1 MVTDM
6 DELYPIV
13 KQMAPNEEQLPA
25 ILARGRDVVV
35 TAGAGTGKTRTLV
48 ARYLSLLADGLPL
61 RSIVA
66 ITFTRK
72 AAQEMRNRVR
82 KAIRLFLDQPDL
94 SVSARRQWDVLYNEL
109 DAARIDTIHTLST
122 EILRAHPAE
131 ARIDPRFDVL
141 DEGQAGILLAQV
153 VDETMAWAAD
163 DVEAVQLFALL
174 REWSLRN
181 MLTDMLARRLEV
193 VTAFENLPRDP
204 WTLWMSLLLEPIRQ
218 FVEDERVH
226 RDFNDLIAIRDDGSV
241 QRAAEAGDRLV
252 EPLLSLL
259 SLWDEIVLAQTEQ
272 DWAAVSRRLQ
282 PLRQNMK
289 LVGSKKAWAPADPKA
304 IIKELQELYDEQLA
318 PLVGS
323 GGIDLGLDRQLVEA
337 TPALR
342 RMFDQALNIYSQ
354 LKQDGQLLDFD
365 DLEDGALRLLRDY
378 PAVRQRWQKEIS
390 AILVDEYQDTN
401 DRQRTLVNLINGD
414 GGKLFIVGDAK
425 QSIYRFR
432 GADVAVF
439 RSERTR
445 IEASGG
451 SAYTLAKSYRAHRDL
466 IHVLN
471 HLLRSILDET
481 EYPERPWR
489 EPFAPLLHHREE
501 AANNLIE
508 PFVELHLT
516 VGSKADGALHRA
528 AGALTGRLSEL
539 HENGFGYEEM
549 AIICRASTSFGP
561 YEDALDR
568 AGIPYLTVAGRGFFD
583 RPEIRDLLNAL
594 QALSDPTD
602 NLALVGL
609 LRSPVF
615 AFSDAD
621 LYDLCRS
628 WIEAEKGNPL
638 WPTLSKWSGEKAGR
652 AVKIIDDLNRR
663 AGRTP
668 VARLLK
674 LFLDETDYRAA
685 LRRAGHPRAARNVSK
700 LLADAHTSGL
710 VGVREFLEYV
720 NGLRSGAAREGEARA
735 MTEEAVKIMSV
746 HAAKGLEF
754 PIIIIGD
761 INYGRPATIGLLI
774 DSELGVL
781 PRLANEDGALAG
793 IYRISQEREIDQ
805 EAAESD
811 RLLYVAS
818 TRAKELLILSGTIKL
833 SANGR
838 PGWLKGWLK
847 ALNEPLQL
855 SGLAVEYDEAG
866 QDAHRFD
873 LTAGESRVGCTI
885 YDGNYQSDAG
895 IEPLTEEI
903 PSNDAWQPL
912 LLSPVIGE
920 EEKIQEA
927 EFEPR
932 VWRVVPAAERPR
944 APAWIV
950 GKVVHEALAVWRFP
964 DQGFAAWAEARA
976 RGYGLLDYVQLH
988 DASRRTARLLQ
999 QFKRHSLFAEMDA
1012 AEQRLHEVPYSYQV
1026 NGRTENGV
1034 IDVLY
1039 RVNDRWKL
1047 VEFKTDHLRN
1057 SADLNRVLEDNY
1069 TEQIKRYITAVVQI
1083 SGQRPEAN
1091 LCFLDYQ
1098 GHVYRKTI

>member
-1 MVTDM
+1 M
-6 DELYPIV
+6 DELHPIV
-13 KQMAPNEEQLPA
+13 AQMAPNEEQLPA

-72 AAQEMRNRVR
+72 AAQEMHNRVR
-82 KAIRLFLDQPDL
+82 GAIRLYLNQPGL
-94 SVSARRQWDVLYNEL
+94 TVSERRQWDVLYNEL
-109 DAARIDTIHTLST
+109 DAARIGTIHTLST

-181 MLTDMLARRLEV
+181 MLADMLAQRLEV
-193 VTAFENLPRDP
+193 QIAFENLPQDP
-204 WTLWMSLLLEPIRQ
+204 WTLWMSLLLGPIRR
-218 FVEDERVH
+218 FVEDERVR
-226 RDFNDLIAIRDDGSV
+226 RDFNDLIAMRDDGSV

-259 SLWDEIVLAQTEQ
+259 SLWGEIVLARAEQ
-272 DWAAVSRRLQ
+272 EWAAVSRRLQ
-282 PLRQNMK
+282 SLRQNMK
-289 LVGSKKAWAPADPKA
+289 LVGSKNAWAPADPKA

-342 RMFDQALNIYSQ
+342 RMYDQALNIYSH

-365 DLEDGALRLLRDY
+365 DLEDGALRLLRDH
-378 PAVRQRWQKEIS
+378 PAVRRRWQKEVS

-401 DRQRTLVNLINGD
+401 DRQRTLVNLINGE

-445 IEASGG
+445 IEVSGG
-451 SAYTLAKSYRAHRDL
+451 SGYTLAKSYRAHRDL
-466 IHVLN
+466 IHALN
-471 HLLRSILDET
+471 DLLRPVLGET
-481 EYPERPWR
+481 EDPERPWR

-501 AANNLIE
+501 AADNLSE

-516 VGSKADGALHRA
+516 VGSKVDGELHRA
-528 AGALTGRLSEL
+528 AEALTGRLSEL
-539 HENGFGYEEM
+539 HESGFGYEEM

-561 YEDALDR
+561 YEDALDQ

-615 AFSDAD
+615 GFSDAD
-621 LYDLCRS
+621 LYELCRS
-628 WIEAEKGNPL
+628 WIETGRGIPL
-638 WPTLSKWSGEKAGR
+638 WGTLANWPGEKAGR
-652 AVKIIDDLNRR
+652 AVKIIAKLNRR

-668 VARLLK
+668 VASLLK

-685 LRRAGHPRAARNVSK
+685 LRWAGHPRATRNVSK

-720 NGLRSGAAREGEARA
+720 DGLRSGAAREGEARA
-735 MTEEAVKIMSV
+735 MAEEAVKIMSI

-754 PIIIIGD
+754 PVIIIGD
-761 INYGRPATIGLLI
+761 INYGRPATTGLLI

-781 PRLANEDGALAG
+781 PRLVNENGALAG
-793 IYRISQEREIDQ
+793 IYRLSQEREIDQ

-811 RLLYVAS
+811 RLLYVAA
-818 TRAKELLILSGTIKL
+818 TRAKELLIMSGAIKL

-847 ALNEPLQL
+847 VLNEPLQL
-855 SGLAVEYDEAG
+855 SGLAIEYDEAG
-866 QDAHRFD
+866 QDANRFD
-873 LTAGESRVGCTI
+873 LTAGESRAGCTI
-885 YDGNYQSDAG
+885 YDGKYQSGAG

-903 PSNDAWQPL
+903 TSSDAWQPL
-912 LLSPVIGE
+912 LLSSVIGE
-920 EEKIQEA
+920 EEKKQGA
-927 EFEPR
+927 GFEPR
-932 VWRVVPAAERPR
+932 VWRVVPATKRPR
-944 APAWIV
+944 APAWII
-950 GKVVHEALAVWRFP
+950 GKLVHEALATWRFP
-964 DQGFAAWAEARA
+964 DQEFAAWAEARA
-976 RGYGLLDYVQLH
+976 RGYGLLDHVQLR
-988 DASRRTARLLQ
+988 DAAQRIANLLQ
-999 QFKRHSLFAEMDA
+999 RFKRDSLFAEMDA
-1012 AEQRLHEVPYSYQV
+1012 AERRLHEVPYSYQV
-1026 NGRTENGV
+1026 NGRVENGV
-1034 IDVLY
+1034 IDALY
-1039 RVNDRWKL
+1039 RLNDHWKL
-1047 VEFKTDHLRN
+1047 AEFKTKQLRN
-1057 SADLNRVLEDNY
+1057 PEELYKALEKDY
-1069 TEQIKRYITAVVQI
+1069 VEQIERYIAAVEQL
-1083 SGQRPEAN
+1083 SGQRPSAV
-1091 LCFLDYQ
+1091 LCLLDYRGEVHQ
-1098 GHVYRKTI
+1098 LQDF